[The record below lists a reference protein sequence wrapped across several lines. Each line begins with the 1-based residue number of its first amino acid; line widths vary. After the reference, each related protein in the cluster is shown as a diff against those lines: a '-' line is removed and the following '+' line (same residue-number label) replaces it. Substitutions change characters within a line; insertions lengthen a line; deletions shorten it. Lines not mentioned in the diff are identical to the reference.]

1 MSSHAQTYDGDVPQI
16 DEEYEETGMS
26 LLRRGY
32 EYRDALLVSSAVSK
46 HGSKS
51 YGAKT
56 LSEIRDS
63 VDKTCETGTALI
75 YPSQI
80 AQFAPP
86 ILLYPEGPFE
96 VLSPGLMS
104 GCMFTNKPKI
114 LVHRTLQS
122 LDGVPTPFSE
132 ADYQS
137 LKHAVKSEIVASENW
152 RVKTIAS
159 GYRNVLNALETAR
172 VTQLEDGD
180 GENDAMFK
188 LDLSSVPYSM
198 QFRKSG
204 LSVNEDPGKELASWA
219 WDKVTKS
226 HEEGEG
232 PSNGVTIVKLEE
244 DLKSEHPLTSKNPLF
259 FNSRKMR
266 ERLTARLRRME
277 EVDKSGHEIEFDCVF
292 DTTPVARHTRLDFT
306 PHDDE
311 FSVRFERTEKH
322 CVDREQWMHDA
333 LMLATVKNRDLSK
346 METHALIPSRHLE
359 NYTRATN
366 DKLSLSAYRKKDVSR
381 RPSDYIQVDD
391 REFRRWRDEFFATHS
406 QGESLLPS
414 TLPREGHESLL
425 KDVALISEG
434 KGPEVVLRRYGE
446 EDDGAPH
453 RDTIAE
459 FYGNVNPLW
468 HYLKKPHRDAPLDAV
483 QLEDGLTP
491 AALDRWTEVKEDQV
505 GTPAEG
511 QDLLAYRD
519 WLVNQNI

>member
-1 MSSHAQTYDGDVPQI
+1 MSSHAQTHDGDNSKV
-16 DEEYEETGMS
+16 DEEDEETGMS

-32 EYRDALLVSSAVSK
+32 ENRSALLVNSAVSK

-63 VDKTCETGTALI
+63 VDKTCEKGTTLI
-75 YPSQI
+75 NPSQI

-104 GCMFTNKPKI
+104 ACAFTIKPTI

-122 LDGVPTPFSE
+122 LDGVPTPLSE

-137 LKHAVKSEIVASENW
+137 LEHAVTSEKVARETRGENA
-152 RVKTIAS
+152 IAL
-159 GYRNVLNALETAR
+159 GYGNVLKALETAR

-188 LDLSSVPYSM
+188 LDLSSAPYSM

-204 LSVNEDPGKELASWA
+204 LSVNKEPGKQLASWA
-219 WDKVTKS
+219 WDKMTKS
-226 HEEGEG
+226 HEEG

-244 DLKSEHPLTSKNPLF
+244 DLRSEHPLTYERPLF
-259 FNSRKMR
+259 FNSRKTR

-277 EVDKSGHEIEFDCVF
+277 EMVESCHEIEFTRVLDN
-292 DTTPVARHTRLDFT
+292 TPAARHTMLDFT
-306 PHDDE
+306 PHDDD
-311 FSVRFERTEKH
+311 FSVRFERTAKH
-322 CVDREQWMHDA
+322 CVERDQWIHDT
-333 LMLATVKNRDLSK
+333 LLLATVKNRDLSK

-359 NYTRATN
+359 NYARATN
-366 DKLSLSAYRKKDVSR
+366 DKLSLSAYHKKDVSR

-391 REFRRWRDEFFATHS
+391 RDFRRWRDEFFATHS
-406 QGESLLPS
+406 QGESLRPS

-434 KGPEVVLRRYGE
+434 KGPEVALRRYGE

-459 FYGNVNPLW
+459 YYRNVNPLS
-468 HYLKKPHRDAPLDAV
+468 HYLRKRETNRDAPLDAV
-483 QLEDGLTP
+483 QLEDSLTP
-491 AALDRWTEVKEDQV
+491 AAFDRWKEVEAGQV
-505 GTPAEG
+505 GTEAEG

-519 WLVNQNI
+519 RWVNQNI